1 MRHLTHT
8 PKTQVQ
14 STQWHRGIRS
24 SKIYA
29 VGFLGPTARSRV
41 DAICRWRGCSRCS
54 TKTAFIEDCL
64 RACGQGNP
72 TRAGRERAYR
82 QGSLRFREVARAFG
96 EPQAG
101 LVDVLYRG
109 DDINI
114 LHVAW
119 APLMTLLPHD
129 HLMWVAIGIYGGREE
144 NVFYRRGENGLIQLR
159 GMQLETRDAAL
170 FGATAIHSA
179 ANPLDR
185 VTGTI
190 HVYGGD
196 FIGSATARGTVRTPK
211 ACRSGRSTEKP
222 PCGHSTRPTS
232 GSPTTSRFGSHQWMG
247 RGATCRRRQNGASG
261 HLRSAA

>member
-1 MRHLTHT
+1 MPSVLADSTFARRCHL
-8 PKTQVQ
+8 PLEGMFAMFDKD
-14 STQWHRGIRS
+14 R
-24 SKIYA
+24 
-29 VGFLGPTARSRV
+29 
-41 DAICRWRGCSRCS
+41 
-54 TKTAFIEDCL
+54 FIEDC
-64 RACGQGNP
+64 RAAAKETQPGLAVKELIA
-72 TRAGRERAYR
+72 RAVSDPRD
-82 QGSLRFREVARAFG
+82 VARAFG

-109 DDINI
+109 DDINV

-196 FIGSATARGTVRTPK
+196 FIGSATARHEWDPESLQER
-211 ACRSGRSTEKP
+211 AFDREAALRAFDEANQ
-222 PCGHSTRPTS
+222 
-232 GSPTTSRFGSHQWMG
+232 RFANHVTIW
-247 RGATCRRRQNGASG
+247 
-261 HLRSAA
+261 

>member
-1 MRHLTHT
+1 MFDKDR
-8 PKTQVQ
+8 
-14 STQWHRGIRS
+14 
-24 SKIYA
+24 
-29 VGFLGPTARSRV
+29 
-41 DAICRWRGCSRCS
+41 
-54 TKTAFIEDCL
+54 FIEDC
-64 RACGQGNP
+64 RAAAKETQPGLAVKELIA
-72 TRAGRERAYR
+72 RAV
-82 QGSLRFREVARAFG
+82 SDPREVARAFG

-185 VTGTI
+185 
-190 HVYGGD
+190 HD
-196 FIGSATARGTVRTPK
+196 PRL
-211 ACRSGRSTEKP
+211 
-222 PCGHSTRPTS
+222 
-232 GSPTTSRFGSHQWMG
+232 
-247 RGATCRRRQNGASG
+247 RRRFHRLCDGASRVG
-261 HLRSAA
+261 PRKPAGAGVRPRSRPAGIRRGQPAVRQPRHGLVAISGWVAAQLAGAARMVLPATFARPRNIDGA